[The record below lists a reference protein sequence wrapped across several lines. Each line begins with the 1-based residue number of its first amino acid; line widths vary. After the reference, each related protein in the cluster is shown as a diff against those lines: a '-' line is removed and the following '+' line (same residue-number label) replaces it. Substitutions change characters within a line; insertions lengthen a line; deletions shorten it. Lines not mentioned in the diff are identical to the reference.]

1 MKKNIKTVA
10 AFLAQEKAKDAVLN
24 NLRKKVVSNT
34 LTDEAKAEAEALIA
48 EKEAEIQAIK
58 DLVTQ
63 LEAEEDDK
71 SAELK
76 AKLAEL
82 AAKVVEVEN
91 SLKTPKGF
99 VQVQN
104 FVESK
109 EGMKAFLK
117 TVQNSVTGSD
127 FKENWKGV
135 LVKNGL
141 SNVDFFLPPAVLAEI
156 NDNWEKTADNFLSLL
171 DVTGLVSLRVATETG
186 GVRAEGHAKGTAKT
200 EQVLTFAP
208 KEIRAQIV
216 FKYITIDR
224 ETVEFEDN
232 TGALVQYIARELS
245 LRILHEIMRAVL
257 IGDGR
262 APASVGKISRIEAIT
277 DASTIYRSLTTYPV
291 GAANFTLERV
301 ANAIDTIHA
310 DGDIVVFMS
319 KRSARALRRYIAA
332 TGGTAR
338 YISLEE
344 LAAELGV
351 AKVITTKVLTDFDS
365 TTVGANVVVAF
376 VGKAY
381 KIVGDL
387 TMKGFEN
394 FVLGFNQNEYLTEVY
409 IGGGLAVPESGA
421 VVRISAT

>member
-63 LEAEEDDK
+63 LEAEEDGK

-135 LVKNGL
+135 LVKNEQ
-141 SNVDFFLPPAVLAEI
+141 SQQIHLP
-156 NDNWEKTADNFLSLL
+156 
-171 DVTGLVSLRVATETG
+171 
-186 GVRAEGHAKGTAKT
+186 
-200 EQVLTFAP
+200 
-208 KEIRAQIV
+208 
-216 FKYITIDR
+216 Y
-224 ETVEFEDN
+224 
-232 TGALVQYIARELS
+232 Y
-245 LRILHEIMRAVL
+245 
-257 IGDGR
+257 
-262 APASVGKISRIEAIT
+262 
-277 DASTIYRSLTTYPV
+277 
-291 GAANFTLERV
+291 
-301 ANAIDTIHA
+301 
-310 DGDIVVFMS
+310 
-319 KRSARALRRYIAA
+319 
-332 TGGTAR
+332 
-338 YISLEE
+338 
-344 LAAELGV
+344 
-351 AKVITTKVLTDFDS
+351 
-365 TTVGANVVVAF
+365 
-376 VGKAY
+376 
-381 KIVGDL
+381 
-387 TMKGFEN
+387 
-394 FVLGFNQNEYLTEVY
+394 
-409 IGGGLAVPESGA
+409 
-421 VVRISAT
+421 